1 MNQYQ
6 KRIFT
11 GIFYALFSGVIWG
24 ICGILGEYFFNH
36 YQVSSG
42 WITSTRLVIAG
53 VCVLLLSARQNGMA
67 IFDIWKD
74 KGNYLPFLAYAILG
88 VFSVQFFFYLC
99 IESSNAATATIL
111 QFISPVF
118 ILVYNHLMKRQRASK
133 LAVCYIA
140 LAMLGVTL
148 MATKG
153 DFSSLAITPFAL
165 ATGLLSA
172 VAVGFNVILP
182 QRFAKRY
189 GFINTVGWGML
200 LAGLLSN
207 TLYPVTR
214 LTFSLDW
221 VSVIIILTIALFG
234 TALSFLVSMKAAS
247 LVSPLI
253 VSVIGAS
260 EPLSSALLSVL
271 FLGLQMDWLLVT
283 AMFLVVVPM
292 VFLSIEESKSGQKIH

>member
-6 KRIFT
+6 KRIFK
-11 GIFYALFSGVIWG
+11 GILYALFSGVIWG
-24 ICGILGEYFFNH
+24 ICGILGEYFFSH

-53 VCVLLLSARQNGMA
+53 VSVLLLSASQQGMA
-67 IFDIWKD
+67 IFEIWKCRRSF
-74 KGNYLPFLAYAILG
+74 LPFLAYAILG

-111 QFISPVF
+111 QFVSPVF
-118 ILVYNHLMKRQRASK
+118 ILLYNHVMKRQKASL
-133 LAVCYIA
+133 LAIVYIA
-140 LAMLGVTL
+140 LAMIGVAL

-153 DFSSLAITPFAL
+153 DFSTLAITPFAL
-165 ATGLLSA
+165 VTGLLSA
-172 VAVGFNVILP
+172 IAVGFNVILP
-182 QRFAKRY
+182 QRFAKNY

-200 LAGLLSN
+200 VAGLLSN
-207 TLYPVTR
+207 SLYPMTKVTF
-214 LTFSLDW
+214 TLDW
-221 VSVIIILTIALFG
+221 VSVAIILTITLFG

-260 EPLSSALLSVL
+260 EPLSSAFLSVL
-271 FLGLQMDWLLVT
+271 FLGLQMDWILLI
-283 AMFLVVVPM
+283 AMTLVVVPM
-292 VFLSIEESKSGQKIH
+292 VFLSIEESRTGQEMH